1 MGVKVREKRGKL
13 YLDIYTGGKRTW
25 EALHLTLTSDK
36 AQNKE
41 LWKIADLC
49 RSKRETQLL
58 SGVWNIQDPVSGKK
72 KFTAYLKE
80 FSASYRKPKI
90 VGSLIGHI
98 EESGGGNILL
108 AQISSRWVED
118 FQSYLLAKARKG
130 ELAQNSAAL
139 YSKILRSALNKAA
152 AKNFIS
158 RNPAASVSRIPA
170 VDTDMVFLNLDE
182 IQKLADTKPDDP
194 YGAEIRRAFLF
205 ACYTGLRVSDL
216 ETIKWGRIETN
227 PMQIIKSQEKTKSPV
242 YIPLGPSAQKL
253 ILDGREHD
261 PGECVFNLLEHKRE
275 ASYGHLGEWAEK
287 AGIKKR
293 IGWHTARRTFATL
306 ALENGVDPITVA
318 KLLGHKNLSTVMKYA
333 KATDKL
339 KREAIAA
346 LPEINL

>member
-13 YLDIYTGGKRTW
+13 YLDIYIGGKRTW
-25 EALHLTLTSDK
+25 ESLHLTLTQDR

-58 SGVWNIQDPVSGKK
+58 TGAWNIQDPVSGKK
-72 KFTAYLKE
+72 KFTVYLKE
-80 FSASYRKPKI
+80 FSALYKKPQL

-108 AQISSRWVED
+108 AQISPKWVED
-118 FQSYLLAKARKG
+118 FQNYLLAKARK
-130 ELAQNSAAL
+130 EEMAQNSVAH
-139 YSKILRSALNKAA
+139 YCKILRSALNKAA
-152 AKNFIS
+152 AKNIINH
-158 RNPAASVSRIPA
+158 NPAAGVPRIPSI
-170 VDTDMVFLNLDE
+170 DTDMIFLNINE
-182 IQKLADTKPDDP
+182 IQKLADTKLDGP

-216 ETIKWGRIETN
+216 ETITWGRIETN

-253 ILDGREHD
+253 IFDGREHD
-261 PGECVFNLLEHKRE
+261 PGERVFNLAEHKRE
-275 ASYGHLGEWAEK
+275 ASYDYLKEWAEK
-287 AGIKKR
+287 AKIKKR

-318 KLLGHKNLSTVMKYA
+318 KLLGHKNLDQVMKYA

-346 LPEINL
+346 LPEVSL